1 MSESQIVMGFQ
12 AAVAVAAGLVEVCG
26 VLTIL
31 LGVARAFPGA
41 VRAALRDADDRQQ
54 RQRRLG
60 RALLLGL
67 EFLVAA
73 DVIRSVAVAPTLE
86 GVAVLALLVVVRTF
100 LNWTLELEIEGR
112 WPWQRDPA
120 TGRALPTAPESIAA
134 EPAASG

>member
-1 MSESQIVMGFQ
+1 MTELQVVTGFQ
-12 AAVAVAAGLVEVCG
+12 ATVAVAAGLVEACG

-31 LGVARAFPGA
+31 LGVALAFPGA
-41 VRAALRDADDRQQ
+41 VRSALRGDNDGLQ
-54 RQRRLG
+54 RQRRRLG

-73 DVIRSVAVAPTLE
+73 DVIRSVAIAPTLE

-100 LNWTLELEIEGR
+100 LNWALELELEGR

-120 TGRALPTAPESIAA
+120 TGAARPTAGDAGPQQ
-134 EPAASG
+134 P

>member
-1 MSESQIVMGFQ
+1 MSESQVVMGFQ
-12 AAVAVAAGLVEVCG
+12 AAVAVAAGLVETCG

-31 LGVARAFPGA
+31 LGVALAFPRA
-41 VRAALRDADDRQQ
+41 VRAALRDADDGQQ
-54 RQRRLG
+54 RQRQLG

-86 GVAVLALLVVVRTF
+86 GVAVLALLVAVRTF
-100 LNWTLELEIEGR
+100 LNWTLEREFERR

-120 TGRALPTAPESIAA
+120 TDAVPGYR
-134 EPAASG
+134 

>member
-1 MSESQIVMGFQ
+1 MTELQVVTGFQ
-12 AAVAVAAGLVEVCG
+12 AAVAVAAGLVEACG

-31 LGVARAFPGA
+31 LGVALAFPGA
-41 VRAALRDADDRQQ
+41 VRSALRGADDGQQ
-54 RQRRLG
+54 RQRRRLG

-73 DVIRSVAVAPTLE
+73 DVIRSVAIAPTLE

-100 LNWTLELEIEGR
+100 LNWTLELELEGR

-120 TGRALPTAPESIAA
+120 TGAARPTAGDGGPQQ
-134 EPAASG
+134 P